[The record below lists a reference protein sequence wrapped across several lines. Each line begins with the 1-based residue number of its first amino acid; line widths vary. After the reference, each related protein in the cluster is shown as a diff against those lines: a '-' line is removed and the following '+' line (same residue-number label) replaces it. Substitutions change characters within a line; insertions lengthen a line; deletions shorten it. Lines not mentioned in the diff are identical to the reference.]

1 MTPASGSLD
10 DAVTA
15 INGSAAG
22 VTATKVAAGTAT
34 DGTKL
39 FRLQLTATKTG
50 AASAF
55 QVYRGTGDQV
65 TAGTAT
71 NVLTQTGAAV
81 VTAAKDASVTLWA
94 GTDAA
99 QTVTS
104 ATNTFTDLLPGV
116 DVTVSAPSS
125 DPVTVTIGQDTS
137 KAQAVASGL
146 VDALNAITAYYGTN
160 TAVTSTTS
168 PTTGTTSTTAGV
180 LTGDA
185 TTRDVVQRLTS
196 TMSTPVNGKSP
207 SSIGIV
213 ITKDGDFTFDAAAF
227 QKALADDPDGTQ
239 AVLSGVATNV
249 GAAATA
255 ASDKYTG
262 SITTS
267 ITGQQSVATDLTTQI
282 DSWDRPPDAASG
294 HPAGAV
300 RGARDEP
307 EQPAVPVLLHRQPPR
322 DPVVVELTGATMNA
336 FDLQSAAFRQSAQPR
351 TVTDQRRA
359 QYTNEAVL
367 SATPAQLVTML
378 YDRLMLDLHRAEA
391 AQTGADWDA
400 AREQLLHA
408 QAIVGELSSTLRID
422 VWDGGEGL
430 LAIYNY
436 ASTSLIT
443 ANVHRDVQ
451 ATRDCIRILE
461 PLRQSWHEAAAALPA
476 TRPLPGATGGALGVA

>member
-1 MTPASGSLD
+1 MSSVSSASSLAIDGLVSGLKTTDLINSLMTIEQVPQTLLKNKLTDTNSFISSLQTINGLVQTLASKATDAAKPTSLDVFTAKSSSTAATVSTRDSAAAGSLSFTIGATATAQVGVTAAMSTWASDAEPITIVGAGGKQTSVTPASGSLD
-10 DAVTA
+10 DAVSA
-15 INGSAAG
+15 INGAAAG

-34 DGTKL
+34 DGTQL

-267 ITGQQSVATDLTTQI
+267 ITGQQSVATDLSAQI
-282 DSWDRPPDAASG
+282 DSWTDR
-294 HPAGAV
+294 
-300 RGARDEP
+300 
-307 EQPAVPVLLHRQPPR
+307 
-322 DPVVVELTGATMNA
+322 LT
-336 FDLQSAAFRQSAQPR
+336 
-351 TVTDQRRA
+351 QRRA
-359 QYTNEAVL
+359 TLQAQYAALETSL
-367 SATPAQLVTML
+367 SNLQSQSSFIASHLAT
-378 YDRLMLDLHRAEA
+378 
-391 AQTGADWDA
+391 
-400 AREQLLHA
+400 
-408 QAIVGELSSTLRID
+408 LSS
-422 VWDGGEGL
+422 
-430 LAIYNY
+430 
-436 ASTSLIT
+436 SS
-443 ANVHRDVQ
+443 
-451 ATRDCIRILE
+451 
-461 PLRQSWHEAAAALPA
+461 
-476 TRPLPGATGGALGVA
+476 

>member
-1 MTPASGSLD
+1 MSSVSSASSLAIDGLVSGLKTTDLINSLMTIEQVPQTLLKNKLTDTNSFISSLQTINGLVQTLASKATDAAKPTSLDVFTAKSSSTAATVATRDAAAAGSLSFTIGATATAQVGVTAAMSTWASDAEPITIVGSDGKQTSVTPASGSLD

-267 ITGQQSVATDLTTQI
+267 ITGQQSVATDLSAQI
-282 DSWDRPPDAASG
+282 DSWTDR
-294 HPAGAV
+294 
-300 RGARDEP
+300 
-307 EQPAVPVLLHRQPPR
+307 
-322 DPVVVELTGATMNA
+322 LT
-336 FDLQSAAFRQSAQPR
+336 
-351 TVTDQRRA
+351 QRRA
-359 QYTNEAVL
+359 TLQAQYAALETSL
-367 SATPAQLVTML
+367 SNLQSQSSFIASHLAT
-378 YDRLMLDLHRAEA
+378 
-391 AQTGADWDA
+391 
-400 AREQLLHA
+400 
-408 QAIVGELSSTLRID
+408 LSS
-422 VWDGGEGL
+422 
-430 LAIYNY
+430 
-436 ASTSLIT
+436 SS
-443 ANVHRDVQ
+443 
-451 ATRDCIRILE
+451 
-461 PLRQSWHEAAAALPA
+461 
-476 TRPLPGATGGALGVA
+476 

>member
-1 MTPASGSLD
+1 MSSVSSASSLAIDGLVSGLKTTDLINSLMTIEQVPQTLLKNKLTDTNSFISSLQTINGLVQTLASKATDAAKPTSLDVFTAKSSSTAATVATRDAAAAGSLSFTIGATATAQVGVTAAMSTWASDAEPITIVGSDGKQTSVTPASGSLD

-71 NVLTQTGAAV
+71 NILTQTGAAV

-267 ITGQQSVATDLTTQI
+267 ITGQQSVATDLSAQI
-282 DSWDRPPDAASG
+282 DSWTDR
-294 HPAGAV
+294 
-300 RGARDEP
+300 
-307 EQPAVPVLLHRQPPR
+307 
-322 DPVVVELTGATMNA
+322 LT
-336 FDLQSAAFRQSAQPR
+336 
-351 TVTDQRRA
+351 QRRA
-359 QYTNEAVL
+359 TLQAQYAALETSL
-367 SATPAQLVTML
+367 SNLQSQSSFIASHLAT
-378 YDRLMLDLHRAEA
+378 
-391 AQTGADWDA
+391 
-400 AREQLLHA
+400 
-408 QAIVGELSSTLRID
+408 LSS
-422 VWDGGEGL
+422 
-430 LAIYNY
+430 
-436 ASTSLIT
+436 SS
-443 ANVHRDVQ
+443 
-451 ATRDCIRILE
+451 
-461 PLRQSWHEAAAALPA
+461 
-476 TRPLPGATGGALGVA
+476 

>member
-1 MTPASGSLD
+1 MSSVSSASSLAIDGLVSGLKTTDLINSLMTIEQVPQTLLKNKLTDTNSFISSLQTINGLVQTLASKATDAAKPTSLDVFTAKSSSTAATVATRDAAAAGSLSFTIGATASAQVGVTAAMSTWASDAEPITIVGSDGKQTSVTPASGSLD

-15 INGSAAG
+15 INGAAAG

-50 AASAF
+50 VASAL

-65 TAGTAT
+65 SAGTAT

-227 QKALADDPDGTQ
+227 QKALADDPEGTQ

-267 ITGQQSVATDLTTQI
+267 ITGQQSVATDLSAQI
-282 DSWDRPPDAASG
+282 DSWTDR
-294 HPAGAV
+294 
-300 RGARDEP
+300 
-307 EQPAVPVLLHRQPPR
+307 
-322 DPVVVELTGATMNA
+322 LT
-336 FDLQSAAFRQSAQPR
+336 
-351 TVTDQRRA
+351 QRRA
-359 QYTNEAVL
+359 TLQAQYAALETSL
-367 SATPAQLVTML
+367 SNLQSQSSFIASHLAT
-378 YDRLMLDLHRAEA
+378 
-391 AQTGADWDA
+391 
-400 AREQLLHA
+400 
-408 QAIVGELSSTLRID
+408 LSS
-422 VWDGGEGL
+422 
-430 LAIYNY
+430 
-436 ASTSLIT
+436 SS
-443 ANVHRDVQ
+443 
-451 ATRDCIRILE
+451 
-461 PLRQSWHEAAAALPA
+461 
-476 TRPLPGATGGALGVA
+476 

>member
-1 MTPASGSLD
+1 MSSVSSASSLAIDGLVSGLKTTDLINSLMTIEQVPQTLLKNKLTDTNSFISSLQTINGLVQTLASKATDAAKPTSLDVFTAKSSSTAATVATRDAAAAGSLSFTIGATATAQVGVTAAMPTWASDAEPITIVGSDGKQTSVTPASGSLD

-267 ITGQQSVATDLTTQI
+267 ITGQQSVATDLSAQI
-282 DSWDRPPDAASG
+282 DSWTDR
-294 HPAGAV
+294 
-300 RGARDEP
+300 
-307 EQPAVPVLLHRQPPR
+307 
-322 DPVVVELTGATMNA
+322 LT
-336 FDLQSAAFRQSAQPR
+336 
-351 TVTDQRRA
+351 QRRA
-359 QYTNEAVL
+359 TLQAQYAALETSL
-367 SATPAQLVTML
+367 SNLQSQSSFIASHLAT
-378 YDRLMLDLHRAEA
+378 
-391 AQTGADWDA
+391 
-400 AREQLLHA
+400 
-408 QAIVGELSSTLRID
+408 LSS
-422 VWDGGEGL
+422 
-430 LAIYNY
+430 
-436 ASTSLIT
+436 SS
-443 ANVHRDVQ
+443 
-451 ATRDCIRILE
+451 
-461 PLRQSWHEAAAALPA
+461 
-476 TRPLPGATGGALGVA
+476 